1 MPDAFKFE
9 LVSPERLLVSGEVE
23 QVLVP
28 GAEGDM
34 TVLAHHAPLLTTLR
48 PGLLEIGLPGGG
60 QQRFFIRGGFA
71 EVGPSGLTVLAETAI
86 DLVELDADRLAQAV
100 KDAEEDVTDAAEGA
114 VRDRAQTKLALAEER
129 ASAGAECS
137 LRRAAKLTG
146 GTNPFMTLER
156 DERVRR
162 QMPSDAVDRTGVE
175 PVGAKPDLKRGHAR
189 TGREP

>member
-48 PGLLEIGLPGGG
+48 PGLLDIGLPGGEH
-60 QQRFFIRGGFA
+60 QRYFIRGGFA

-86 DLVELDADRLAQAV
+86 DLVELDADRF
-100 KDAEEDVTDAAEGA
+100 
-114 VRDRAQTKLALAEER
+114 R
-129 ASAGAECS
+129 ASGQGCRG
-137 LRRAAKLTG
+137 RRGRCRRGCLSAIA
-146 GTNPFMTLER
+146 PRPSSIICARCRPTLN
-156 DERVRR
+156 
-162 QMPSDAVDRTGVE
+162 
-175 PVGAKPDLKRGHAR
+175 L
-189 TGREP
+189 